1 MKSDDETTK
10 QLTEGEH
17 VKYIIESE
25 GWRIVKAKLDARIL
39 DIQNIN
45 NLDASQPLEAQ
56 LIGRKLAADQLFAF
70 QRDDVYGFIEQQN
83 AAKDAL
89 NDAPDSSYV
98 ARKPE

>member
-1 MKSDDETTK
+1 MKTDPETTQ
-10 QLTEGEH
+10 QLSDGEE
-17 VKYIIESE
+17 VKNMTDSR
-25 GWRIVKAKLDARIL
+25 GWAIVKAKLDARIL

-70 QRDDVYGFIEQQN
+70 QRDDIYGFVEQQE

-89 NDAPDSSYV
+89 NDAPDTGYV
-98 ARKPE
+98 AR